1 MNGIPPDAFPYADW
15 LPPSGA
21 VREVAESGRTD
32 DHLTERH
39 LQCIWS
45 DDRLRPGGLMDDDGE
60 PVEVI
65 EPGRWN
71 LEAGPDFLDA
81 ILLVGADRRRLAG
94 DVELHI
100 HPRAW
105 RQHRHHDD
113 PNYSRVVAHVTY
125 LPGSRADDGLPDSV
139 LRIALRDALRRN
151 PAFLFEDIDLGA
163 YPHAVIP
170 ATPRPCAL
178 ALGSDPDRAAA
189 LLLAAGR
196 HRMELKRQRM
206 AALIGQRQDWR
217 QACYEAFLAA
227 LGYKLNTR
235 ACRQVAQALPLADW
249 PAHLEPLGH
258 YARLLLAAGL
268 LPDTD
273 RGEDEP
279 SQALIRQLWDLA
291 WRNPVPRQP
300 APPAWR
306 LGALRPANH
315 PVRRLAVA
323 AACFGTRDPIESLW
337 EALPFD
343 PPDAWFKHVMQRL
356 MQRADLPCWHD
367 RLTLHRRAATPGQPA
382 LLGQSAAAV
391 LVTNVVVPLV
401 GCLQPTALP
410 VLLPALPAET
420 LSAPMRATAAH
431 LLGRDHNPALYGGSG
446 LLQQGLLQIHGDFC
460 LNAHTGCAGCTL
472 AAALRSPPNT

>member
-125 LPGSRADDGLPDSV
+125 QPGSRADDGLPDSV

-367 RLTLHRRAATPGQPA
+367 RLTLHRRAAAPGQPA